1 MYGCTLINR
10 NLDGLPHVEHHN
22 FPTRPEVRR
31 EVVARVLQIARP
43 RAGRSNR
50 QPVRQHRG

>member
-1 MYGCTLINR
+1 LINR

-50 QPVRQHRG
+50 QPVRRHRG